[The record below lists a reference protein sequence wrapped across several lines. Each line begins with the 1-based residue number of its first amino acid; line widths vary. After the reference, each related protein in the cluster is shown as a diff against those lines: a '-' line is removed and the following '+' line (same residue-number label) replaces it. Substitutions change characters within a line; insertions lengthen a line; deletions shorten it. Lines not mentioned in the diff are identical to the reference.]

1 MTQNIRHS
9 SSSYKQIERQATLHN
24 WLPGRSKHLPWQG
37 IGALLG
43 VLAGLATA
51 VGILSGANEQRTSEW
66 KLQPSV
72 WLTVAYTITNLF
84 LIMALREA
92 CTTAW
97 WTTALCETGTVA
109 DLHFTWARGSS
120 VWQAL
125 KGTTKFKF
133 VAYACLAVSISP
145 INGPIF
151 QRALTVGQKTVSSAA
166 TLQIRIGSEMPTTGY
181 LTGRNAQFAGLTS
194 NFTLIYQDFSSKIPI
209 PVMVTGCDDICT
221 AVVTG
226 PGLVA
231 NCSTSYAPF
240 DLNPPE
246 LPDGSLNFSAPIWT
260 TGFDIFTTNATVDT
274 INRGTQDRRDVISLH
289 AQFKNTSDCAG
300 KFINND
306 CTLSLGVVRF
316 PVIID
321 GKQNT
326 IQLDPNTTISHDSVV
341 TVDDNV
347 DGQTFG
353 PTHFSGLAFVL
364 NTGFG
369 STMNMQFGG
378 AVNYIS
384 NLVNGVTAT
393 RHVTIDASTS
403 DAAYTNC
410 SLSFT
415 NPMDEMLAAARELV
429 FRTTMAATESP
440 TTQTVQAQQS
450 GVVQVYITHGGFV
463 AAGVIFTLLAWL
475 LIIPNFRGYWKFGRK
490 VSMSPIETAKAFAAP
505 LLQQADPNSTAE
517 EIVKTLGHKDV
528 RYGVVAKAG
537 DEHNMELMMDDPKRV
552 RTPEP
557 GEIFGIESAEMTKDI
572 TDVDTGYHR

>member
-1 MTQNIRHS
+1 MSQHARHS
-9 SSSYKQIERQATLHN
+9 SSSYKQIERQGTLHN
-24 WLPGRSKHLPWQG
+24 WLPGKSHHVPWQG
-37 IGALLG
+37 FGALLG
-43 VLAGLATA
+43 VLAGLCTA
-51 VGILSGANEQRTSEW
+51 VGILSGADQQRTSDW

-92 CTTAW
+92 CTIKW
-97 WTTALCETGTVA
+97 WNDVLTESGTVA

-133 VAYACLAVSISP
+133 VAYACLATSISP

-151 QRALTVGQKTVSSAA
+151 QRALTIGEKTVSSAA
-166 TLQIRIGSEMPTTGY
+166 TLRIRVGGEMPDTGY
-181 LTGRNAQFAGLTS
+181 LTGRNAMFAGLTS
-194 NFTLIYQDFSSKIPI
+194 NFTVIYQDFSSKVPI
-209 PVMVTGCDDICT
+209 PVKVTGCDDVCST
-221 AVVTG
+221 FVTG

-231 NCSTSYAPF
+231 NCSTSYTPF
-240 DLNPPE
+240 DLEPPQ
-246 LPDGSLNFSAPIWT
+246 LPDGSLNLSAQIWT

-274 INRGTQDRRDVISLH
+274 INRGTQYSSDIISLH
-289 AQFKNTSDCAG
+289 AQFKNTSQCAG
-300 KFINND
+300 DFINND

-326 IQLDPNTTISHDSVV
+326 IQLDPDTTISHDTVVSVDQYV
-341 TVDDNV
+341 G
-347 DGQTFG
+347 GQTFG
-353 PTHFSGLAFVL
+353 ATQFSGLGFVL

-378 AVNYIS
+378 AVNYITS
-384 NLVNGVTAT
+384 LLNGVTAT
-393 RHVTIDASTS
+393 RHVTIDANTS
-403 DAAYTNC
+403 DAAYTSC

-440 TTQTVQAQQS
+440 TTQTVQAQQH
-450 GVVQVYITHGGFV
+450 GVVQVYSTHGGFV
-463 AAGVIFTLLAWL
+463 AAGVIFTILAWV
-475 LIIPNFRGYWKFGRK
+475 LIIPNFRGYWRLGRT
-490 VSMSPIETAKAFAAP
+490 VSMSPVETAKAFAAP

-517 EIVKTLGHKDV
+517 EIVKTLGHIDV
-528 RYGVVAKAG
+528 RYGVVTATG
-537 DEHNMELMMDDPKRV
+537 GEHDMELMLDDPKRV

-557 GEIFGIESAEMTKDI
+557 GELFGDEAELSKDI
-572 TDVDTGYHR
+572 TDVDTAYHG